1 MNEGW
6 LSEEACLKG
15 GSIPGVPDLLI
26 GLEKLKDGRGS
37 AEDSEPMDGDR
48 RYEPIPGDAIALAED
63 SFRGG
68 SEWKEPAML
77 PEPSSSVTT
86 AGEETLLGV
95 RLL

>member
-26 GLEKLKDGRGS
+26 GLEKLKEGRGS

-48 RYEPIPGDAIALAED
+48 RYEPMPGDAIALAED

-68 SEWKEPAML
+68 SE
-77 PEPSSSVTT
+77 
-86 AGEETLLGV
+86 
-95 RLL
+95 